1 MHAVGKLGV
10 IVEIN
15 NAQPRQ
21 RVHVPVRKLAVVLD
35 VAADVPPDFPGKV
48 CIPVPPDLLTEKWLL
63 SHKLE
68 APPQENTR
76 LKSMAKQGC
85 PGR

>member
-35 VAADVPPDFPGKV
+35 IAADVPPDFPGKV
-48 CIPVPPDLLTEKWLL
+48 FCPTRSPDRKVT
-63 SHKLE
+63 
-68 APPQENTR
+68 PQPQ
-76 LKSMAKQGC
+76 A
-85 PGR
+85 